1 MKRDIASLVLS
12 IICCLFMC
20 LAITATPEECFGI
33 AVLNS
38 NLLVGFAGE
47 GQLSELE
54 SPTIKMGKTKDEFA
68 PMKRKEV
75 IDAKIAFIEEAF
87 EKIKDLQETTDT
99 KDIRQASLALY
110 EYVLPIYK
118 TEYVALAKMYDEG
131 ALKEQTKTAGR
142 AISDKHYPRFEEL
155 YNRLISSGKLYA
167 EKNNIK
173 VNWNVA
179 GL

>member
-1 MKRDIASLVLS
+1 MKRNIPSLVLS
-12 IICCLFMC
+12 IICWLFVASC
-20 LAITATPEECFGI
+20 NTATPEECFGI

-38 NLLVGFAGE
+38 NFLVGFASD

-110 EYVLPIYK
+110 EYVLPVYK
-118 TEYVALAKMYDEG
+118 TEYAHLAKMYDEG

-173 VNWNVA
+173 VNWNVG